1 MAATFDTLRTV
12 KSLRGAGA
20 SEELA
25 EAVTEALR
33 ESRDFDLAQ
42 LATKADLE
50 LRIAE
55 VRSDLRV
62 LEHRMTIKLG
72 GMIGAA
78 VVLIGAFLKLFPGGH
93 P

>member
-12 KSLRGAGA
+12 KRLRGAGA